1 VTSGTEATLED
12 WRLLR
17 VRDAYLEVF
26 EDLAPDEQLVEWV
39 VLAGHGGHG
48 RRLGDR
54 PPETLAALLEE
65 SYLAGG

>member
-1 VTSGTEATLED
+1 
-12 WRLLR
+12 
-17 VRDAYLEVF
+17 VRDAYWGVF
-26 EDLAPDEQLVEWV
+26 EDLAPHEQLVEWV